1 MYWGLRRYD
10 HVPSVHAARQEVV
23 AMGASLMRLNWNLF
37 HQVCEN
43 TNGIVG
49 ICEDVGNADPFYR
62 ESIEAKPCTDAS
74 SYRRTFP
81 TVNCATPRQPRP
93 NHDPR
98 RLGRAV
104 RLPLLPGDWALLG
117 GGARSRGGHRSA
129 ATWNVAG
136 QKGRAQRCARL
147 RATGAPSLSPP
158 LISFRPV
165 STRPSLA
172 PVNCSHHRRFRR
184 WASIEMSISRL
195 KGFRSGAVSH

>member
-74 SYRRTFP
+74 SHRRTLL
-81 TVNCATPRQPRP
+81 TVNCAAPQQP
-93 NHDPR
+93 
-98 RLGRAV
+98 
-104 RLPLLPGDWALLG
+104 
-117 GGARSRGGHRSA
+117 
-129 ATWNVAG
+129 
-136 QKGRAQRCARL
+136 
-147 RATGAPSLSPP
+147 
-158 LISFRPV
+158 
-165 STRPSLA
+165 
-172 PVNCSHHRRFRR
+172 
-184 WASIEMSISRL
+184 
-195 KGFRSGAVSH
+195 